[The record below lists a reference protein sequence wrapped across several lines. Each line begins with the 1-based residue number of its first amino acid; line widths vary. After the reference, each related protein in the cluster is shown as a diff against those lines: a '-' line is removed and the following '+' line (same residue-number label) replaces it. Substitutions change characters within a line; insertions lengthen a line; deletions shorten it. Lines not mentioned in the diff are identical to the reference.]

1 MNPSAPDSGDTPH
14 ADADTPHA
22 PAGGAAVAPAAISP
36 AKMVVLTLFSLG
48 VVAIPLVL
56 VVGLVIGADVLWV
69 ALAIGAGCLILAAL
83 WTYALDTARWIGA
96 TARLVRTRGL
106 ARTKLPTAD
115 QAATPVAAAIADD
128 DSRLDRRRVTRIV
141 AEAQRRSPG
150 LKKRPNPDDN

>member
-1 MNPSAPDSGDTPH
+1 MSSSAPDSGDTPRSG
-14 ADADTPHA
+14 ADTPT
-22 PAGGAAVAPAAISP
+22 VPAAGATPTQAPVSA
-36 AKMVVLTLFSLG
+36 AKMVVLVLFSLG

-56 VVGLVIGADVLWV
+56 VVGVVFDVEVLWI

-115 QAATPVAAAIADD
+115 QSATPEVAALADD
-128 DSRLDRRRVTRIV
+128 DSRLDRRRVTRLV

-150 LKKRPNPDDN
+150 LKKRPPTE